1 MGLSAPP
8 ALPAWR
14 IHFPA
19 PCSPRLASRFCPGLV
34 AGFHTRFGPPP
45 PFPTTLTAFAS
56 PCPVACFSHS
66 RPWGLLS
73 QLPVAALPRRP
84 CGLVVCAQGTGS
96 HPGGSWSSLCR
107 VAAEAAPLRRS
118 AAPFARRRPFRLQL
132 PCACHRCVHPQPA
145 RVPPEGG
152 ALAFA
157 GRVAVRVAPA
167 DRPRRPTEVVPPG
180 PARLD
185 PAQGLPLPRV
195 ADPRPRV
202 TAVMGRSRRA
212 RALSD
217 PLRSRLAALPRCEPF
232 ASAGSRLPRR
242 LVRSPPPRGWAL
254 PACRDCRA
262 SHEDSSQPVKEHQP
276 SRSNLGRWFRTV
288 NERSRVSSGRRKPAI
303 SMGS

>member
-1 MGLSAPP
+1 MENPLPDDTSSVTLVPAPVPSRRRVPLLLRSASAVSHDLDGLRLSTPCGVFQPLTPLGLS
-8 ALPAWR
+8 
-14 IHFPA
+14 FPA
-19 PCSPRLASRFCPGLV
+19 PCRDVFTSALR
-34 AGFHTRFGPPP
+34 
-45 PFPTTLTAFAS
+45 PT
-56 PCPVACFSHS
+56 
-66 RPWGLLS
+66 
-73 QLPVAALPRRP
+73 LPRP
-84 CGLVVCAQGTGS
+84 GDGFP
-96 HPGGSWSSLCR
+96 PGGSWSSLCR

-288 NERSRVSSGRRKPAI
+288 NERSRVSSGRRIPAI